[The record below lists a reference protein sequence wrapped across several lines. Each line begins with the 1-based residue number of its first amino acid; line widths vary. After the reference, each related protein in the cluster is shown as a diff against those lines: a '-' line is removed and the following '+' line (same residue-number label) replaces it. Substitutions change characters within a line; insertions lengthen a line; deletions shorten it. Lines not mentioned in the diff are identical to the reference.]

1 MDNVRQFQYKY
12 GDRPLEGYT
21 IERGAGFGG
30 FGEVYYAV
38 SDSGRQVALKVVQN
52 YEQIELRGITQC
64 MNLKSPHLVSIFDVK
79 YNAEHKPFVIMEFV
93 SGPSLSELIKD
104 SPGGLGTQKTAFFL
118 REIAKGLSYLHECGI
133 VHRDLKPSN
142 IFYEN
147 GAVKIGD
154 YGLSKAINAS
164 QNSAQTITVGTV
176 HYMAPEIG
184 AGRYDRSVDIYALG
198 VLLYEMVTG
207 QVPFFGASPAE
218 VLMKHMTA
226 DADLDSIEQP
236 FQRVIKEALCKDPA
250 ERYQTV
256 QEMVEDVFGSE
267 QVRNSMSHFSP
278 NSLSMVAE
286 RIGKKMGHDLPR
298 RDDPVAERI
307 DHARKT
313 VNSRLDEAG
322 RRVRSAADT
331 WQEAAN
337 ADFVTGKQRA
347 VLFLMAIVLI
357 SLAGAAFGVA
367 GVKTSTLTVGIFSF
381 VIGLTAALVVTARRQ
396 WFADMDDR
404 EGMGRRSL
412 MGFVASMP
420 LIGVMILS
428 SIIDY
433 GGFVRSSLFG
443 FIVVYI
449 GISFVDWWELASPDR
464 QTRLS
469 LWSALWVGFVG
480 WVAGNIAHI
489 PPQLLACVFAGTAF
503 AVQIASPFAPGGSN
517 PKPKPKAHP
526 NPAPGRDRH
535 HGIDLG
541 GRRLNQKPAPA
552 SGVSPYNGFIALLMS
567 GVMLFAGVGGL
578 HRFYVGKIG
587 TGILWLFTFGF
598 FGIGQLIDFIMILTG
613 QFTDKQG
620 RKLTLW
626 ENESKISVRN
636 RNQSRHRTDEK
647 LQPQTAGYAK
657 KTETGNDSTRSQPT
671 TDQRQYAPKQSFASS
686 FYRPSFKP
694 FAYLLAGLGYVLLFI
709 ALLPGFAAAIRVP
722 VIIQGGFPELAS
734 KMQNIFA
741 TEGWPLMFQ
750 TTLVLAAVILGAMAM
765 IFTIIARRPEGI
777 WHVLRSIAA
786 ISGMTFTLVM
796 VYESLSTKYNADTIK
811 SVISGNVTNFDG
823 IMNETLGFAGLFFVV
838 SMILLVWPPKR
849 QQPELMSS
857 LYMENKP

>member
-1 MDNVRQFQYKY
+1 MRQFQYKH

-38 SDSGRQVALKVVQN
+38 SDSGRQVALKVIQN

-79 YNAEHKPFVIMEFV
+79 YNAEGKPFVIMEFV

-154 YGLSKAINAS
+154 YGLSKAINSS

-218 VLMKHMTA
+218 VLMKHLTA
-226 DADLDSIEQP
+226 DAELDNIEQP
-236 FQRVIKEALCKDPA
+236 FQRVIKKALCKDPA

-267 QVRNSMSHFSP
+267 QVQNSMSHFSP

-286 RIGKKMGHDLPR
+286 RVGKKMGHDLPHR
-298 RDDPVAERI
+298 KDPIADRI
-307 DHARKT
+307 DHAGKT

-322 RRVRSAADT
+322 RRVRTAAYT

-337 ADFVTGKQRA
+337 ADFVTSKQRA

-367 GVKTSTLTVGIFSF
+367 GVKTSTLNVGIYSF

-396 WFADMDDR
+396 WFADMSDQA
-404 EGMGRRSL
+404 GMGRRSL
-412 MGFVASMP
+412 MGFIASMP
-420 LIGVMILS
+420 LIGVMVLS

-449 GISFVDWWELASPDR
+449 GISFVDWWKLASPDR

-469 LWSALWVGFVG
+469 LWTALWVGFVG
-480 WVAGNIAHI
+480 WIAGHIAHI

-503 AVQIASPFAPGGSN
+503 AVQIASPFAPTGAEKKSN
-517 PKPKPKAHP
+517 PQPRP
-526 NPAPGRDRH
+526 
-535 HGIDLG
+535 
-541 GRRLNQKPAPA
+541 KPAPKPVKPQAAAA
-552 SGVSPYNGFIALLMS
+552 SDVSPYNGFIALFMS
-567 GVMLFAGVGGL
+567 CIMLFSCVGGL

-598 FGIGQLIDFIMILTG
+598 FGIGQIIDTIMILTG

-620 RKLTLW
+620 RKLMLW
-626 ENESKISVRN
+626 EKESKIPGRN
-636 RNQSRHRTDEK
+636 RNPKRERTDDN
-647 LQPQTAGYAK
+647 PQQQSAEPAK
-657 KTETGNDSTRSQPT
+657 TTETGNDSTQSQPT
-671 TDQRQYAPKQSFASS
+671 TDQPQYARKQSFASS
-686 FYRPSFKP
+686 FYKPSFKP

-709 ALLPGFAAAIRVP
+709 ALILGIAAAVRFP
-722 VIIQGGFPELAS
+722 VIIEGAIPELALG
-734 KMQNIFA
+734 MQN
-741 TEGWPLMFQ
+741 ELGNGW
-750 TTLVLAAVILGAMAM
+750 AVMLSMILFLGTIILGALAATS
-765 IFTIIARRPEGI
+765 IIIARRRHGI
-777 WHVLRSIAA
+777 RHMLRSIVAMSGFVISLLMMHDALFRSYTVESLKKVFSGQSDKLFEGRTSEENLMLAA
-786 ISGMTFTLVM
+786 IIFI
-796 VYESLSTKYNADTIK
+796 A
-811 SVISGNVTNFDG
+811 SVV
-823 IMNETLGFAGLFFVV
+823 
-838 SMILLVWPPKR
+838 ILAWPPKR
-849 QQPELMSS
+849 DQPELMSS